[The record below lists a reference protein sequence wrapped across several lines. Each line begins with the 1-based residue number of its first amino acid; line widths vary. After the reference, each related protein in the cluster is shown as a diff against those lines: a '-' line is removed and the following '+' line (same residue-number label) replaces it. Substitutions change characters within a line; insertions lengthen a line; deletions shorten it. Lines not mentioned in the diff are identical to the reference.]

1 MFCDVVDS
9 TTLSAQ
15 LDPEEEYR
23 DVLRA
28 YQAAC
33 VEATQRFDG
42 YIAQHLG
49 DGLLVY
55 FGFRWCPSIACMTG
69 LRIDSCRLLI
79 KAVAKVWG
87 HAIAQQLLHGP
98 YVVRQTCRHS
108 RRNRLPLLG

>member
-1 MFCDVVDS
+1 MRFQGMRNCRASPSGDLTRPPAFQS
-9 TTLSAQ
+9 TLSN
-15 LDPEEEYR
+15 DT
-23 DVLRA
+23 
-28 YQAAC
+28 AAMHAAGGVGIC
-33 VEATQRFDG
+33 DAAR
-42 YIAQHLG
+42 IW
-49 DGLLVY
+49 
-55 FGFRWCPSIACMTG
+55 WCPSIACMTG